1 MFNKNGQKLLNSNY
15 GNVQSAGTNAY
26 AWIQYMGITASNT
39 LTDTSGRTISAAYP
53 FYNTSGLAIDAL
65 IQAVTKHTL
74 LGQHGVYSNGST
86 SPSTSTKDRGV
97 RYHVGYRS
105 GGFNENITTPV
116 DDFNSFV
123 SFSQSYGL
131 KTFTVTN
138 GNASPIVINEI
149 SFSCYMTAN
158 QSTTYYEILFAGFNL
173 GEITIP
179 AGAAY
184 SFTLTH
190 LMESETT

>member
-15 GNVQSAGTNAY
+15 GNATTVGTNAY
-26 AWIQYMGITASNT
+26 SFIQYMGITANNT
-39 LTDTSGRTISAAYP
+39 LTSISNQSFSAAYP
-53 FYNTSGLAIDAL
+53 FFSTSGVATDAL

-74 LGQHGVYSNGST
+74 LGLHGVYLSGSATPSSNQ
-86 SPSTSTKDRGV
+86 KERGV

-116 DDFNSFV
+116 NDFNNLT
-123 SFSQSYGL
+123 SFSQSYGV

-138 GNASPIVINEI
+138 TTASPIVMNEI
-149 SFSCYMTAN
+149 SFSCYLTGDQTAN
-158 QSTTYYEILFAGFNL
+158 YYEFLFAGFNL

-179 AGAAY
+179 AGGAY

-190 LMESETT
+190 LMESESA